1 MVKIGNFFFHNR
13 NHLFPFFYLLLFV
26 PSPLIFEDFRYALL
40 LGGIIAFSG
49 QITRWTTIGLV
60 YIIRGGKD
68 RQVYAEKL
76 VTEGIFSHS
85 RNPMYVGNVLMLLGT
100 GVLANSLF
108 FLLIVTPFFIF
119 VYQAIIR
126 AEENFL
132 RNKFGSEF
140 DAYASEVN
148 RWLPNLSGI
157 GKTFKNSEF
166 KGRRVLLKEYN
177 TTFVW
182 LMGCILLVM
191 KHVYFQISEESFYA
205 NLPIFGLVIGVTT
218 LVYGVV
224 KFLKKTKRLRS
235 N

>member
-1 MVKIGNFFFHNR
+1 MVKIGNFFFHYR
-13 NHLFPFFYLLLFV
+13 NYLFPFFYLLLFV
-26 PSPLIFEDFRYALL
+26 PSPLIFEDFRLAILVGGTIALM
-40 LGGIIAFSG
+40 G
-49 QITRWTTIGLV
+49 QATRWTTIGLI

-76 VTEGIFSHS
+76 VTEGLFSHS

-100 GVLANSLF
+100 GILANSLF
-108 FLLIVTPFFIF
+108 FFLIVTPFFVF

-132 RNKFGSEF
+132 QNKFGIEF
-140 DAYASEVN
+140 DQYMNKVN
-148 RWLPNLSGI
+148 RWVPNLKGI
-157 GKTFKNSEF
+157 SNTFSNSEF

-182 LMGCILLVM
+182 LMGCILLIM
-191 KHVYFQISEESFYA
+191 KHVYLQKSAESFQGDTP
-205 NLPIFGLVIGVTT
+205 LFGFIIGVTV
-218 LVYGVV
+218 LVYGTV
-224 KFLKKTKRLRS
+224 KFLKKTKRLQS

>member
-1 MVKIGNFFFHNR
+1 
-13 NHLFPFFYLLLFV
+13 V
-26 PSPLIFEDFRYALL
+26 PSPLIFADFRMAVLIGGVIALM
-40 LGGIIAFSG
+40 G
-49 QITRWTTIGLV
+49 QATRWTTIGLV

-76 VTEGIFSHS
+76 VTEGIFSHC

-100 GVLANSLF
+100 GILANSLF
-108 FLLIVTPFFIF
+108 FFLMVTPFFVF

-132 RNKFGSEF
+132 RNKFGAEF
-140 DAYASEVN
+140 DQYAIEVN
-148 RWLPNLSGI
+148 RWLPNLKGI
-157 GKTFKNSEF
+157 SDTFSNSEF
-166 KGRRVLLKEYN
+166 KGIRVLLKEYN

-191 KHVYFQISEESFYA
+191 KHVYLQVSVETFQQKTP
-205 NLPIFGLVIGVTT
+205 LFGLVIGITV
-218 LVYGVV
+218 LVYGTI
-224 KFLKKTKRLRS
+224 KFLKKTKRLQS